1 MKSLPENIALKILAV
16 IAFLAFL
23 IANSNTISSP
33 IRTKL
38 IDISSLPLKAL
49 HAIYNVSRKV
59 IPFASL
65 SEENRLLRER
75 VDLLN
80 RRTEESKFLYT
91 ENQRLKEILGF
102 RDAIPYATIPS
113 EVIGRDPTNWS
124 NSLII
129 DKGSAWG
136 IKQSKAVISMKGLV
150 GRVLEVGRYSSRIL
164 LITDPN
170 SKVGVV
176 IQRNRQGGI
185 LIGRPD
191 GRCKMIYIA
200 LDSDVTK
207 GDKVI
212 TAGFGSVF
220 PKGILVGDVVDVGKE
235 PGRLYKYAV
244 VRPAQDM
251 TKLEEVLCIK

>member
-1 MKSLPENIALKILAV
+1 MRDRKKIVLKTLAI

-23 IANSNTISSP
+23 IANSNTIASP

-38 IDISSLPLKAL
+38 LDLSAIPLKAL
-49 HAIYNVSRKV
+49 HSLGASIGRL

-65 SEENRLLRER
+65 TEENRLLREKI
-75 VDLLN
+75 DLLA
-80 RRTEESKFLYT
+80 RRGEESKYLHI
-91 ENQRLKEILGF
+91 ENQRLKDILDF
-102 RDAIPYATIPS
+102 KDAIPFAAVPA

-129 DKGSAWG
+129 DKGSANQVRQG
-136 IKQSKAVISMKGLV
+136 KAVISMRGLI
-150 GRVLEVGRYSSRIL
+150 GRTLEVGRYSSRIL

-185 LIGRPD
+185 LVGRPD
-191 GRCKMIYIA
+191 GKCKIIYIA

-220 PKGILVGDVVDVGKE
+220 PKGILIGDVVSVDKE
-235 PGRLYKYAV
+235 PGRLYKCAI

-251 TKLEEVLCIK
+251 TKLEEVMCIR

>member
-1 MKSLPENIALKILAV
+1 MRERKNIVLKVLAV
-16 IAFLAFL
+16 VAFTAFL
-23 IANSNTISSP
+23 IANSNTIASP

-38 IDISSLPLKAL
+38 LDLSSIPLKAL
-49 HAIYNVSRKV
+49 NAVYNASKKI

-65 SEENRLLRER
+65 REENRLLRDR
-75 VDLLN
+75 IDLLN
-80 RRTEESKFLYT
+80 RRIEESASLSA
-91 ENQRLKEILGF
+91 ENRRLKDILDF
-102 RDAIPYATIPS
+102 KNEIPYAAIPA

-129 DKGSAWG
+129 DKGAVQG
-136 IKQSKAVISMKGLV
+136 IKQGKAVISMRGLV
-150 GRVLEVGRYSSRIL
+150 GRVLELGRYSSRIL

-170 SKVGVV
+170 SKVGTV

-185 LIGRPD
+185 LVGRPD

-200 LDSDVTK
+200 LDSDVAK

-212 TAGFGSVF
+212 TAGFGSIF
-220 PKGILVGDVVDVGKE
+220 PRGILIGDVVAVGKE
-235 PGRLYKYAV
+235 PGRLYKYAI

-251 TKLEEVLCIK
+251 TKLEEVLCLK